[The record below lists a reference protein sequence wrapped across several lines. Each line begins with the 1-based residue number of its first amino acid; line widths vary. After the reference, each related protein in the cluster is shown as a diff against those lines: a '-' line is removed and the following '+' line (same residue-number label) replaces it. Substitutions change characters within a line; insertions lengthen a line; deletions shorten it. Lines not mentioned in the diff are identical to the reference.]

1 MIRKAEQKNKEPMQA
16 SAPRKNYRFFS
27 QTPAF
32 FRRPFSS
39 LNIFGMKGLC
49 PLRILPADPVLTEDP
64 VIAFIAAFALAALIR
79 ILISKMLL

>member
-16 SAPRKNYRFFS
+16 SAPRKN
-27 QTPAF
+27 

-64 VIAFIAAFALAALIR
+64 VIAFIAAFALAALMR
-79 ILISKMLL
+79 FLISNMLL